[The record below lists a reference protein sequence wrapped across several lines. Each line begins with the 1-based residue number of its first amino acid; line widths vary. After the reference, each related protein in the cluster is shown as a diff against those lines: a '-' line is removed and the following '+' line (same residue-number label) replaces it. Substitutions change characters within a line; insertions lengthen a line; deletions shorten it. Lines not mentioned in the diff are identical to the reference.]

1 MKTVYNGL
9 KGLVVSLLT
18 ASALLLPAIS
28 VMATGIDKDLENV
41 STEAGGQ
48 AVFSVEANGANTI
61 DWSTSIPVKAIEAN
75 GWGKVSISADG
86 KSLTIDG
93 CTDELDGMVVFCKA
107 SGDSEANSKKVTL
120 SVVDKVLGSVSTS
133 GELVKSVELSCTA
146 VTPVRPGDIYT
157 SGTTASKLTVRPAGI
172 DEEGRITL
180 YVCPNKGVA
189 IDPKTDA
196 STIHVNTEKL
206 RLESAAVDSNG
217 LLKVTL
223 LPNIN
228 EEYKADDRMQLLFFN
243 GVYSFKAGE
252 AAGYNFAINN
262 VTGAEDSATIDKGRL
277 PGGIELRKFDYYG
290 VHGTPTE
297 DGIFETKIRLTTPA
311 NGDVKAQSAEAA
323 ITVIVASDHVH
334 SYTASGSKFSC
345 SCGDSFS
352 VDSINVKDDHTH
364 SFSKGNPDTSEAG
377 YVKYSIV
384 CSGCGASK
392 EVRFA
397 EGEHKDLD
405 GDLLCDY
412 CGSSIEAAGKTPE
425 IEEPVV
431 TEAPAGE
438 VTEPVTE
445 EKEEPTEAPA
455 ATKATPKPANNT
467 KTPAKK
473 ANPLPII
480 LIVAV
485 IAGVAGFMFYKKKH
499 KVVHYTEDLKKE
511 LEMEKAANPYGKSI
525 PVMRS
530 QTKEEKEEADTSA
543 SDVKEPVVTEASA
556 EVVTE
561 PVEPATPK
569 ETDVETS
576 EATEEI
582 TVETTE
588 DTAQVVPK
596 EQAEEAAEKP
606 KPVSG
611 PLPAPAV
618 IEIHTP
624 KNN

>member
-1 MKTVYNGL
+1 MKTVYKGL

-48 AVFSVEANGANTI
+48 AVFSVEASGANTI
-61 DWSTSIPVKAIEAN
+61 EWSTSIPTKAIEAN

-133 GELVKSVELSCTA
+133 GESVKSVELSCSSEA
-146 VTPVRPGDIYT
+146 PIRPADIYT
-157 SGTTASKLTVRPAGI
+157 SGSTASKLTVKPAGV
-172 DEEGRITL
+172 DGDGRITL
-180 YVCPNKGVA
+180 YVYPNKGVA

-196 STIHVNTEKL
+196 SCVRVNSEKV
-206 RLESAAVDSNG
+206 RLESASVDSNG

-243 GVYSFKAGE
+243 GVYNFKVGE
-252 AAGYNFAINN
+252 SAGYNFAINN

-277 PGGIELRKFDYYG
+277 PGGVELKKFDYYG

-297 DGIFETKIRLTTPA
+297 DGIFETKIKLKTPA
-311 NGDVKAQSAEAA
+311 NGDVKEQNAEAA
-323 ITVIVASDHVH
+323 ITVIVASSHIH

-352 VDSINVKDDHTH
+352 VDSISVSNEHTH

-384 CSGCGASK
+384 CSGCGTSK

-425 IEEPVV
+425 VEEPVV
-431 TEAPAGE
+431 TEAPTEE
-438 VTEPVTE
+438 VTEPVVE
-445 EKEEPTEAPA
+445 EIEEPTEAPA

-530 QTKEEKEEADTSA
+530 QTKEEKEEAEVLATE
-543 SDVKEPVVTEASA
+543 VKEPEA
-556 EVVTE
+556 EVVSE
-561 PVEPATPK
+561 PVESATPK
-569 ETDVETS
+569 EPEVETS
-576 EATEEI
+576 EAPEEI
-582 TVETTE
+582 LVETTE
-588 DTAQVVPK
+588 EVTADVITEEQV
-596 EQAEEAAEKP
+596 EEVVEKP